1 MNTRRGKAKFKN
13 FRILLDSV
21 CIFMIVMGGLVGKIR
36 LEKDAVMQWHTQ
48 VGNITNN
55 LKVKVGYNL
64 HAIIA
69 KIS

>member
-1 MNTRRGKAKFKN
+1 MG
-13 FRILLDSV
+13 RIFEKLYS
-21 CIFMIVMGGLVGKIR
+21 
-36 LEKDAVMQWHTQ
+36 EKDDVMEWHTQ

-69 KIS
+69 KFS